1 MEAGRIQEALSY
13 LERVAQGLGEGEG
26 CGNRKKINRAW

>member
-1 MEAGRIQEALSY
+1 VEAGRLQEALSY
-13 LERVAQGLGEGEG
+13 LERVAQGLGEDGG